1 MNLVKELR
9 IRGIHFRLASNRE
22 RASVGDDLRGN
33 YVPKTS
39 GLFYPCLII
48 CFEYFIVFPTR
59 FGSKLA
65 GVTCVAHFEEM
76 SDVFGHR
83 KKKKFTEHPVQF

>member
-1 MNLVKELR
+1 M
-9 IRGIHFRLASNRE
+9 
-22 RASVGDDLRGN
+22 
-33 YVPKTS
+33 PKTS

-48 CFEYFIVFPTR
+48 FFEYFIVFPTR

-65 GVTCVAHFEEM
+65 RVTCVAHFEEM

-83 KKKKFTEHPVQF
+83 KKKSLLSIQCNFEKLGDLFHHLLFIN